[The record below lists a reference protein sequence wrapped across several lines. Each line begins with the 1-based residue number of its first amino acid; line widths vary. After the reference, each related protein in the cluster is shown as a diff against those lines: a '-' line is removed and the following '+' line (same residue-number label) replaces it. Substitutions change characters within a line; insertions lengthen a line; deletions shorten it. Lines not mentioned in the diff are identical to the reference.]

1 MPSHAL
7 SQSGQAPKGGS
18 GASWSATYS
27 FADIIGHS
35 PALLE
40 AQDLARRAASAECP
54 ILLHGETGTG
64 KELFAHA
71 THTAGPRHNGPFVP
85 IDCASV
91 PAELLETELFGYAP
105 GAFSGATKEGKPGKF
120 ELAQGGTIFLDEIG
134 EMPIEMQ
141 AKLLRVLQEHQ
152 IIRVGGVAPIAV
164 DFVVIAATNRDLQD
178 MVSRGTFRSDLM
190 YRLEVMRIDI
200 PPLRQ
205 RPGDIRPLVEY
216 YWDLSC
222 QRFQKS
228 VQLSGEALRMLEA
241 YGWPGNVRELEN
253 VVQRL
258 ILCASKPV
266 TEPDDLPATIRH
278 GPSDDSLDASR
289 WNLASAI
296 AQVERQTLSQ
306 ALQHVH
312 GNRLEAARLVGLSR
326 ASFYRKLKEYGIT
339 N

>member
-1 MPSHAL
+1 MPRHSL
-7 SQSGQAPKGGS
+7 TKRGRLLKGNC
-18 GASWSATYS
+18 GASWTATYS

-40 AQDLARRAASAECP
+40 AQDLARRAAAVECP

-71 THTAGPRHNGPFVP
+71 THTAGPRRDGPFVP

-134 EMPIEMQ
+134 EMPLEMQ

-152 IIRVGGVAPIAV
+152 IVRVGGVAPIAV
-164 DFVVIAATNRDLQD
+164 DFVVVAATNRRLQD
-178 MVSRGTFRSDLM
+178 MVSRGEFRSDLM

-205 RPGDIRPLVEY
+205 RPDDIRPLVEY
-216 YWDLSC
+216 YWDLTC
-222 QRFQKS
+222 QRFQQS
-228 VQLSGEALRMLEA
+228 AQLSGEALRALEA
-241 YGWPGNVRELEN
+241 YSWPGNVRELEN
-253 VVQRL
+253 MVQRL

-266 TEPDDLPATIRH
+266 IEADDLPPTIRH
-278 GPSDDSLDASR
+278 SLSDNGLDASR
-289 WNLASAI
+289 WNLASAV
-296 AQVERQTLSQ
+296 AALERQTLSE
-306 ALQHVH
+306 ALQHVQ

-326 ASFYRKLKEYGIT
+326 ASFYRKIKEYGLT